1 MRCAGCQAELEETAA
16 GTDRTAGD
24 CHPLCP
30 GCLRN
35 LQRRVRPTQR
45 SLTRALY
52 ADGRSLSRCQACG
65 IEGGTEFHF
74 LVPLVCGGTAESR
87 NLLVLCQSC
96 HRQVHQGARPVL
108 RFRTVEGNISE
119 GESHDGDTISGG

>member
-30 GCLRN
+30 GCLHN

-65 IEGGTEFHF
+65 AEGATEFHF
-74 LVPLVCGGTAESR
+74 LVPLVRGGTAESG
-87 NLLVLCQSC
+87 NLLVLCPSC
-96 HRQVHQGARPVL
+96 HSQVHQGARPVL
-108 RFRTVEGNISE
+108 RFRAVEGNIPE
-119 GESHDGDTISGG
+119 GDSHAGGTRPGG